1 MEVVTRDNK
10 NQRSA
15 DCDKSI
21 GTLKNTFTRRNFVQ
35 AAGASATLSMAGCL
49 GNGGDDGGSGFTFGS
64 LFATSGDVEVIGSP
78 MMNSVELAV
87 NQINDNG
94 GINGEEIELVQ
105 RDNGSDPATGV
116 EESRSLINDENVDI
130 VFGAYTS
137 AMRDAITETY
147 VSNEVPLF
155 YPTLYEGSVCEA
167 IGDDIVV
174 PRENLEWL
182 FFNGAV
188 PKQQISPYVPW
199 LMDNLDVESF
209 YLIGNDY
216 IWPRTTNT
224 ILKDFIDDNDG
235 EVIGENYV
243 PLGFTDWGS
252 ELQDIRDEDPDIV
265 YFTTVGDTQVSM
277 IRQAAELGL
286 TDEMEWAGNI
296 MSEQE
301 ARAAGDG
308 ADGMYCSAPYFINI
322 DSEENEGYIGSYRDE
337 YGEDT
342 TPNFV
347 SEAAYWAVL
356 MTVQA
361 IEEAG
366 DVSGPTDVRDALE
379 SEITL
384 QAPQGEVRMDPGTH
398 HCALQS
404 RVGEYD
410 AESAQFD
417 IREEFGQIEPAGIS
431 VKANCLE

>member
-1 MEVVTRDNK
+1 MARD
-10 NQRSA
+10 
-15 DCDKSI
+15 I
-21 GTLKNTFTRRNFVQ
+21 GKQCSSDSEKNTKSLRDKFTRRKFVQ
-35 AAGASATLSMAGCL
+35 ATGASAAVSMAGCL
-49 GNGGDDGGSGFTFGS
+49 GNGGNGGGSSGFTFGA
-64 LFATSGDVEVIGSP
+64 LFATSGSVEVIGQP

-87 NQINDNG
+87 NQINADG
-94 GINGEEIELVQ
+94 GINGEEINLVK
-105 RDNGSDPATGV
+105 RDNGSDPATGI
-116 EESRSLINDENVDI
+116 EESRSLINDENADI

-137 AMRDAITETY
+137 AMRDAITETF
-147 VSNEVPLF
+147 VTNEVPLW

-199 LMDNLDVESF
+199 LVDNLDVESF

-224 ILKDFIDDNDG
+224 ILKDFIDENDG
-235 EVIGENYV
+235 EVVGENYV

-252 ELQDIRDEDPDIV
+252 ELQDIRDADPDIV

-308 ADGMYCSAPYFINI
+308 ADGIYNSAPYFINI
-322 DSEENEGYIGSYRDE
+322 DSEENDQYIGSYRDE

-347 SEAAYWAVL
+347 SEAAYWGVQ

-361 IEEAG
+361 IEEAD
-366 DVSGPTDVRDALE
+366 DVSGPTDIRDALE
-379 SEITL
+379 SDITL
-384 QAPQGEVRMDPGTH
+384 QAPQGEVQMDPGTH

-404 RVGEYD
+404 RVGEYNAD
-410 AESAQFD
+410 SEQFE
-417 IREEFGQIEPAGIS
+417 IREEFGRIEPSGIS
-431 VKANCLE
+431 VQANCLE